1 MTTDTR
7 SLAGTF
13 TEDGAR
19 SAFGFSV
26 VYYFNGSKTFRGSL
40 DDVEATLTALPDGL
54 FLGGT
59 AQVYSISIREPAE
72 LRAHVLSDDFFDAD
86 NHPEVTF
93 RSTRVELADDGA
105 ARVEGDLTIAGTTRE
120 VSAQGTWRGPDSL
133 ARVAID
139 LETSI
144 DRRDFGFEWQMDVP
158 GGGEALAWDVGLD
171 VHLELVQQDD

>member
-1 MTTDTR
+1 MITDTQ
-7 SLAGTF
+7 SLARTF

-26 VYYFNGSKTFRGSL
+26 VYSFNGSKTFRGSL
-40 DDVEATLTALPDGL
+40 DDVEATLTTGPDGI

-59 AQVYSISIREPAE
+59 AQVISISIREPAE

-86 NHPEVTF
+86 HHPEVTF
-93 RSTRVELADDGA
+93 RSTSVELADDGA

-120 VSAQGTWRGPDSL
+120 VSANGTWGGPDAL

-158 GGGEALAWDVGLD
+158 GGGQALAWEVGLD
-171 VHLELVQQDD
+171 VHLELVQQDE